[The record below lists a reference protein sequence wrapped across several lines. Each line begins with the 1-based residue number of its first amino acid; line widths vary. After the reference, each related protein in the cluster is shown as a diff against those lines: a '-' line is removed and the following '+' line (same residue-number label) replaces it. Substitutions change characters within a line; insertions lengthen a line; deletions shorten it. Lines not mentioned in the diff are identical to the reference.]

1 MTGHLV
7 PSRTTK
13 YGKGHG
19 IVTSAIIPSEGDFVE
34 LAGTSKG
41 SLFKKQILRVGESF
55 IHPRNPDMKVDVSPD
70 FAKTLVDNFESGVG
84 GIVQFPFVDAKNR
97 HIESPDANRGEVVGL
112 SYDDKGVYATID
124 VRRDAEHIGSTVLGA
139 SAMLDLDYQ
148 DKKEGKKHGPT
159 LLHVAATNRPY
170 LTDLAPYEQVALS
183 DDSSEENLVVLS
195 RVDESEPVMPTLDEL
210 YGTLKSEHGVDVP
223 ALQAQV
229 EALQASDSTGE
240 LVAALSGVLTAADSS
255 LVALSDA
262 DEDDLSIEDVA
273 QGVVEL
279 SRNYA
284 DQFERLQAMESEKAE
299 SEVDAL
305 VAQGRILPAQREAM
319 LKIRLSDVE
328 TFESIVPEESIVSL
342 SEYGVT
348 SHQRPAGE
356 DEGAASSETERYL
369 NMHQSS

>member
-1 MTGHLV
+1 MASV
-7 PSRTTK
+7 PRA
-13 YGKGHG
+13 
-19 IVTSAIIPSEGDFVE
+19 VIPSEGGFVE

-41 SLFKKQILRVGESF
+41 TLFKKQILRMGESF
-55 IHPRNPDMKVDVSPD
+55 LHPRNHDMKIHVDKK
-70 FAKTLVDNFESGVG
+70 FAQTLVDNFDSGVG

-97 HIESPDANRGEVVGL
+97 HVESPEANRGEVVGL
-112 SYDDKGVYATID
+112 SFDDSGVYATID

-139 SAMLDLDYQ
+139 SAMMDLDYQ
-148 DKKEGKKHGPT
+148 DRKVGKKHGPT

-183 DDSSEENLVVLS
+183 DASDEENDLVVLS

-229 EALQASDSTGE
+229 EALQANDSTGE
-240 LVAALSGVLTAADSS
+240 LVAALSGVLTAADDS

-262 DEDDLSIEDVA
+262 DDDLTIEDVA

-284 DQFERLQAMESEKAE
+284 NAKDRLETMESEAAE
-299 SEVDAL
+299 GRVDAL
-305 VAQGRILPAQREAM
+305 VEEGRILPTQRDAM
-319 LKIRLSDVE
+319 LKICLSDPE
-328 TFESIVPEESIVSL
+328 TFEAILPQESIVSL

-348 SHQRPAGE
+348 SHQRPAGD
-356 DEGAASSETERYL
+356 DEASASEVERYL
-369 NMHQSS
+369 SQTQS